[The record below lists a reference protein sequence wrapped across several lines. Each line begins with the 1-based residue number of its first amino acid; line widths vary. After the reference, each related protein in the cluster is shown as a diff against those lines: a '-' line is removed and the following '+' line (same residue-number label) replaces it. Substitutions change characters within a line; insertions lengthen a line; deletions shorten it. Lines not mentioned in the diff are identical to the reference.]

1 MITVSAYVTFAMRLQ
16 VIWEAGIDC
25 SSPFVSARA
34 RIPLPEAAILVGIT
48 AGNREKNELLK
59 STLSRSLG
67 SGRETV

>member
-1 MITVSAYVTFAMRLQ
+1 MLGMRIFWSLNSSSCPSVIAVSAYVTFAMRLQ

-48 AGNREKNELLK
+48 AGNREKK
-59 STLSRSLG
+59 
-67 SGRETV
+67 